1 MRFPALTLAL
11 LALAVPLAAQDLSGL
26 KEPIAPDR
34 PDFTDGPGL
43 ATPRHL
49 QIEGGYTFARTGAE
63 EASSLGEIL
72 LRYAPGDRW
81 EARLGLNS
89 YDWIDSGVPGE
100 RRISGFEDPSI
111 GVKVRLNGAEAAD
124 RAPGVPALGLLLQ
137 TDVPVGSSA
146 LTGDVWQPSATL
158 AFGWELSA
166 DWSLDGN
173 LGYAYA
179 ADGDR
184 RFGQTF
190 ASLSAG
196 VSISDRLSGF
206 VEGYVLSR
214 EIAGGSATHYAD
226 AGLTWLLS
234 NDLALDVHAG
244 AGLDRPRPN
253 WFAGLG
259 ASVRF

>member
-1 MRFPALTLAL
+1 MA
-11 LALAVPLAAQDLSGL
+11 
-26 KEPIAPDR
+26 
-34 PDFTDGPGL
+34 
-43 ATPRHL
+43 
-49 QIEGGYTFARTGAE
+49 
-63 EASSLGEIL
+63 
-72 LRYAPGDRW
+72 
-81 EARLGLNS
+81 
-89 YDWIDSGVPGE
+89 GE

-111 GVKVRLNGAEAAD
+111 GVKIRLNDAEAAD

-137 TDVPVGSSA
+137 SDVPVGSGA
-146 LTGDVWQPSATL
+146 LTGDVWQPAATL

-196 VSISDRLSGF
+196 VSISDRLGGF
-206 VEGYVLSR
+206 LEGYVLSR
-214 EIAGGSATHYAD
+214 ESADGSATHYAD
-226 AGLTWLLS
+226 VGLTWLLS
-234 NDLALDVHAG
+234 NDLAVDVSAG